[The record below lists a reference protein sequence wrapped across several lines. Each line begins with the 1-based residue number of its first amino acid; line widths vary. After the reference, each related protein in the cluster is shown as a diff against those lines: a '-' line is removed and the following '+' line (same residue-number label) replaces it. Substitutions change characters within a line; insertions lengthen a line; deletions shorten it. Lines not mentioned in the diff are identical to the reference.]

1 VKLTKESEKQMAIKK
16 LGLVAAMSAGLLLLA
31 GCAGTNTVDN
41 GVDQPKVD
49 KAAQALLPADYLKS
63 GIDVASDIPYEPF
76 EYEDENG
83 KLIGFD
89 VDLGALISQ
98 KLGTEVRFN
107 DAVFDTI
114 IPNLEAGTNDIIIS
128 SMSDTLERQAK
139 VDFVDYHIGGSQMI
153 VAKGNPEGIV
163 DAASLCGK
171 TVIVQ
176 NGTIQI
182 DLVGKMSADCEAA
195 GNAAIT
201 VTTLPDAP
209 LMENALRAGQG
220 DAVMMDS
227 LVAQGAAAKAG
238 NGEYFEVVNDPA
250 APSGYDAGFV
260 GIAILKSNTALRDAI
275 QAAVQSLIDDGQYSA
290 LLEKWNMSS
299 NAVSSAS
306 INGTK

>member
-1 VKLTKESEKQMAIKK
+1 MAIKK
-16 LGLVAAMSAGLLLLA
+16 LGLVAVMSAGLLLLA
-31 GCAGTNTVDN
+31 GCAGGVNN
-41 GVDQPKVD
+41 GVDQSKVD
-49 KAAQALLPADYLKS
+49 KAAQALLPEDFLKN

-76 EYEDENG
+76 EYNDETG
-83 KLIGFD
+83 LLVGFD

-98 KLGTEVRFN
+98 KLGAEVRFN

-153 VAKGNPEGIV
+153 VAKGNPENIV

-182 DLVGKMSADCEAA
+182 DLVGTMSADCEAA

-238 NGEYFEVVNDPA
+238 NGEYFEVVNDAA
-250 APSGYDAGFV
+250 APNGYDAGFV
-260 GIAILKSNTALRDAI
+260 GIAILKKDTALRDAI
-275 QAAVQSLIDDGQYSA
+275 QAALQSLIDDGQYA
-290 LLEKWNMSS
+290 TLLEKWNMAS

>member
-1 VKLTKESEKQMAIKK
+1 MAIKK
-16 LGLVAAMSAGLLLLA
+16 LGLVAVMSAGLLLLA
-31 GCAGTNTVDN
+31 GCAGGVNN
-41 GVDQPKVD
+41 GVDQSKVD
-49 KAAQALLPADYLKS
+49 KAAQALLPEDFLKN

-76 EYEDENG
+76 EYNDENG
-83 KLIGFD
+83 DLVGFD

-98 KLGTEVRFN
+98 KLGAEVRFN

-182 DLVGKMSADCEAA
+182 DLVGTMSADCEAA

-201 VTTLPDAP
+201 ITTLPDAP

>member
-1 VKLTKESEKQMAIKK
+1 MAIKK
-16 LGLVAAMSAGLLLLA
+16 LGLVAVMSAGLLLLA
-31 GCAGTNTVDN
+31 GCAGGVDN
-41 GVDQPKVD
+41 GVDQSKVD
-49 KAAQALLPADYLKS
+49 KAAQALLPEDFLKN

-76 EYEDENG
+76 EYNDETG
-83 KLIGFD
+83 LLVGFD

-98 KLGTEVRFN
+98 KLGAEVRFN

-153 VAKGNPEGIV
+153 VAKGNPENIV

-238 NGEYFEVVNDPA
+238 NGEYFEVVNDAA
-250 APSGYDAGFV
+250 APNGYDAGFV
-260 GIAILKSNTALRDAI
+260 GIAILKKDTALRDAI
-275 QAAVQSLIDDGQYSA
+275 QAALQSLIDDGQYA
-290 LLEKWNMSS
+290 TLLELSL
-299 NAVSSAS
+299 
-306 INGTK
+306 IHI

>member
-1 VKLTKESEKQMAIKK
+1 MAIKK
-16 LGLVAAMSAGLLLLA
+16 LGLVAVMSAGLLLLA
-31 GCAGTNTVDN
+31 GCAGGVNN
-41 GVDQPKVD
+41 GVDQSKVD
-49 KAAQALLPADYLKS
+49 KAAQALLPEDFLKN

-76 EYEDENG
+76 EYNDETG
-83 KLIGFD
+83 LLVGFD

-98 KLGTEVRFN
+98 KLGAEVRFN

-153 VAKGNPEGIV
+153 VAKGNPENIV
-163 DAASLCGK
+163 NAASLCGK

-182 DLVGKMSADCEAA
+182 DLVGTMSADCEAA

-238 NGEYFEVVNDPA
+238 NGEYFEVVNDAA
-250 APSGYDAGFV
+250 APNGYDAGFV
-260 GIAILKSNTALRDAI
+260 GIAILKKDTALRDAI
-275 QAAVQSLIDDGQYSA
+275 QAALQSLIDDGQYA
-290 LLEKWNMSS
+290 TLLEKWNMAS

>member
-1 VKLTKESEKQMAIKK
+1 MAIKK
-16 LGLVAAMSAGLLLLA
+16 LGLVAVMSAGLLLLA
-31 GCAGTNTVDN
+31 GCAGGVNN
-41 GVDQPKVD
+41 GVDQSKVD
-49 KAAQALLPADYLKS
+49 KAAQALLPEDFLKN

-76 EYEDENG
+76 EYNDENG
-83 KLIGFD
+83 DLVGFD

-98 KLGTEVRFN
+98 KLGAEVRFN

-153 VAKGNPEGIV
+153 VAKGNPKGIV

-182 DLVGKMSADCEAA
+182 DLVGTMSADCEAA

-201 VTTLPDAP
+201 ITALPDAP

-238 NGEYFEVVNDPA
+238 NGEYFEVVNDAA
-250 APSGYDAGFV
+250 APNGYDAGFV
-260 GIAILKSNTALRDAI
+260 GIAILKKDTALRDAI
-275 QAAVQSLIDDGQYSA
+275 QAALQSLIDDGQYA
-290 LLEKWNMSS
+290 TLLEKWNMAS

>member
-1 VKLTKESEKQMAIKK
+1 MAIKK
-16 LGLVAAMSAGLLLLA
+16 LGLVAVMSAGLLLLA
-31 GCAGTNTVDN
+31 GCAGGVNN
-41 GVDQPKVD
+41 GVDQSKVD
-49 KAAQALLPADYLKS
+49 KAAQALLPEDFLKN

-76 EYEDENG
+76 EYNDETG
-83 KLIGFD
+83 LLVGFD

-98 KLGTEVRFN
+98 KLGAEVRFN

-153 VAKGNPEGIV
+153 VAKGNPENIV

-182 DLVGKMSADCEAA
+182 DLVGTMSADCEAA
-195 GNAAIT
+195 GNSAIT
-201 VTTLPDAP
+201 ITTLPDAP

-238 NGEYFEVVNDPA
+238 NGEYFEVVNDAA
-250 APSGYDAGFV
+250 APNGYDAGFV
-260 GIAILKSNTALRDAI
+260 GIAILKKDTALRDAI
-275 QAAVQSLIDDGQYSA
+275 QAALQSLIDDGQYA
-290 LLEKWNMSS
+290 TLLEKWNMAS

>member
-1 VKLTKESEKQMAIKK
+1 MAIKK
-16 LGLVAAMSAGLLLLA
+16 LGLVAVMSAGLLLLA
-31 GCAGTNTVDN
+31 GCAGGVNN
-41 GVDQPKVD
+41 GVDQSKVD
-49 KAAQALLPADYLKS
+49 KAAQALLPEDFLKN

-76 EYEDENG
+76 EYNDETG
-83 KLIGFD
+83 LLVGFD

-98 KLGTEVRFN
+98 KLGAEVRFN

-153 VAKGNPEGIV
+153 VAKGNPENIV

-182 DLVGKMSADCEAA
+182 DLVGTMSADCEAA
-195 GNAAIT
+195 GNSAIT
-201 VTTLPDAP
+201 ITTLPDAP

-238 NGEYFEVVNDPA
+238 DGEYFEVVNDAA
-250 APSGYDAGFV
+250 APNGYDAGFV
-260 GIAILKSNTALRDAI
+260 GIAILKKDTALRDAI
-275 QAAVQSLIDDGQYSA
+275 QAALQSLIDDGQYA
-290 LLEKWNMSS
+290 TLLEKWNMAS

>member
-1 VKLTKESEKQMAIKK
+1 MAIKK
-16 LGLVAAMSAGLLLLA
+16 LGLVAVMSAGLLLLA
-31 GCAGTNTVDN
+31 GCAGGVNN
-41 GVDQPKVD
+41 GVDQSKVD
-49 KAAQALLPADYLKS
+49 KAAQALLPENFLKN

-76 EYEDENG
+76 EYNDETG
-83 KLIGFD
+83 LLVGFD

-98 KLGTEVRFN
+98 KLGAEVRFN

-139 VDFVDYHIGGSQMI
+139 VDFVDYHLGGSQMI
-153 VAKGNPEGIV
+153 VAKGNPENIV

-182 DLVGKMSADCEAA
+182 DLVGTMSADCEAA

-201 VTTLPDAP
+201 ITTLPDAP

-238 NGEYFEVVNDPA
+238 NGEYFEVVNDAA
-250 APSGYDAGFV
+250 APNGYDAGFV
-260 GIAILKSNTALRDAI
+260 GIAILKKDTALRDAI
-275 QAAVQSLIDDGQYSA
+275 QAALQSLIDDGQYA
-290 LLEKWNMSS
+290 TLLEKWNMAS

>member
-1 VKLTKESEKQMAIKK
+1 MAIKK
-16 LGLVAAMSAGLLLLA
+16 LGLVAVMSAGLLLLA
-31 GCAGTNTVDN
+31 GCAGGVNN
-41 GVDQPKVD
+41 GVDQSKVD
-49 KAAQALLPADYLKS
+49 KAAQALLPADFLEN

-76 EYEDENG
+76 EYNDENG
-83 KLIGFD
+83 DLTGFD
-89 VDLGALISQ
+89 VELGALISQ
-98 KLGTEVRFN
+98 KLGTELRFN

-114 IPNLEAGTNDIIIS
+114 IASLEAGTNDIIIS

-163 DAASLCGK
+163 NAASLCGK

-182 DLVGKMSADCEAA
+182 DLVGTMSADCEAA
-195 GNAAIT
+195 GNPAINL
-201 VTTLPDAP
+201 TTLPDAP

-238 NGEYFEVVNDPA
+238 DGEYFDVVTDPA
-250 APSGYDAGFV
+250 APNGYDAGFV
-260 GIAILKSNTALRDAI
+260 GVAILKKDTALRDAI
-275 QAAVQSLIDDGQYSA
+275 QAALQSLIDDGQYA
-290 LLEKWNMSS
+290 TLLEKWNMSS
-299 NAVSSAS
+299 NGVSSAS
-306 INGTK
+306 VNGTVE

>member
-1 VKLTKESEKQMAIKK
+1 MAIKK
-16 LGLVAAMSAGLLLLA
+16 LGLVAVMSAGLLLLA
-31 GCAGTNTVDN
+31 GCAGGVNN
-41 GVDQPKVD
+41 GVDQSKVD
-49 KAAQALLPADYLKS
+49 KAAQALLPEDFLKN

-76 EYEDENG
+76 EYNDENG
-83 KLIGFD
+83 DLVGFD

-98 KLGTEVRFN
+98 KLGAEVRFN

-128 SMSDTLERQAK
+128 SMSDTLERQKK

-153 VAKGNPEGIV
+153 VAKGNPENIV

-182 DLVGKMSADCEAA
+182 DLVGTMSADCKAA

-238 NGEYFEVVNDPA
+238 NGEYFEVVNDAA
-250 APSGYDAGFV
+250 APNGYDAGFV
-260 GIAILKSNTALRDAI
+260 GIAILKKDTALRDAI
-275 QAAVQSLIDDGQYSA
+275 QAALQSLIDDGQYA
-290 LLEKWNMSS
+290 TLLEKWNMAS

>member
-1 VKLTKESEKQMAIKK
+1 MAIKK
-16 LGLVAAMSAGLLLLA
+16 LGLVAVMSAGLLLLA
-31 GCAGTNTVDN
+31 GCAGGVNN
-41 GVDQPKVD
+41 GVDQSKVD
-49 KAAQALLPADYLKS
+49 KAAQALLPENFLKN

-76 EYEDENG
+76 EYNDETG
-83 KLIGFD
+83 LLVGFD

-98 KLGTEVRFN
+98 KLGAEVRFN

-153 VAKGNPEGIV
+153 VAKGNPENIV

-182 DLVGKMSADCEAA
+182 DLVGTMSADCEAA

-201 VTTLPDAP
+201 ITTLPDAP

-238 NGEYFEVVNDPA
+238 NGEYFEVVNDAA
-250 APSGYDAGFV
+250 APNGYDAGFV
-260 GIAILKSNTALRDAI
+260 GIAILKKDTALRDAI
-275 QAAVQSLIDDGQYSA
+275 QAALQSLIDDGQYA
-290 LLEKWNMSS
+290 TLLEKWNMAS

>member
-1 VKLTKESEKQMAIKK
+1 
-16 LGLVAAMSAGLLLLA
+16 
-31 GCAGTNTVDN
+31 
-41 GVDQPKVD
+41 
-49 KAAQALLPADYLKS
+49 
-63 GIDVASDIPYEPF
+63 
-76 EYEDENG
+76 
-83 KLIGFD
+83 
-89 VDLGALISQ
+89 
-98 KLGTEVRFN
+98 
-107 DAVFDTI
+107 
-114 IPNLEAGTNDIIIS
+114 
-128 SMSDTLERQAK
+128 MSDTLERQAK

-153 VAKGNPEGIV
+153 VAKGNPENIV

-182 DLVGKMSADCEAA
+182 DLVGTMSADCEAA

-238 NGEYFEVVNDPA
+238 DGEYFEVVNDAA
-250 APSGYDAGFV
+250 APNGYDAGFV
-260 GIAILKSNTALRDAI
+260 GIAILKKDTALRDAI
-275 QAAVQSLIDDGQYSA
+275 QAALQSLIDDGQYA
-290 LLEKWNMSS
+290 TLLEKWNMAS